1 MIIPEAPPA
10 ALDVE
15 AEALAPEQLLNAA
28 GAAEE
33 TAAAAAAAAAAS
45 SSSAAVAF
53 EGASLSSSPS
63 SAVFAPPSSSSSGE
77 AASGSPPAPPPSPP
91 RPPPRD
97 PLRALRWLAS
107 RLSPDKGAP
116 APSASSSP
124 LSSSAAT
131 AASDAAPASSL
142 PPPTSFSTVTFST
155 DSDDEGIAAAAAA
168 AAATAAAAA
177 AAAAATAD
185 PVLSF
190 APVDFEA
197 AAAFG
202 GVTTA
207 EASPSLSAAA
217 TDAAGD
223 GSPPFST
230 AAAAASLPLGEV
242 VATPPPIAEAPDVPI
257 PAATA
262 AATAAVV
269 AAGSSSAAA
278 ATSSAFVAGKSNGAA
293 GAAKTSGGGGPSRSK
308 GAAATSKDSSS
319 SGGGGGNDPR
329 ESPDLGN
336 VWGLGVL
343 GLLYVHHSTTG
354 FALPALLPLISPDLA
369 LTDVQGSLLTAGY
382 TVLYAL
388 ALIPVGFL
396 ADRADRPRMLAGG
409 AALWSLA
416 TVAASRAQGFGELL
430 ALRVGFAAAQ
440 ATQNPICFSLIP
452 ELFPRER
459 NTAMAAY
466 NAAIYV
472 GRALSFAA
480 VIVAGRLG
488 MGNVSANSGAAG
500 GGADGAAGAVG
511 DVAGSIARDIG
522 VTMVPLDKLDLSQVS
537 LLYTQG
543 ERRKEKRERRG
554 RESFF
559 SRGDEKF
566 LKKTHVFFPK
576 NKKHKKKRT

>member
-1 MIIPEAPPA
+1 M
-10 ALDVE
+10 
-15 AEALAPEQLLNAA
+15 
-28 GAAEE
+28 
-33 TAAAAAAAAAAS
+33 
-45 SSSAAVAF
+45 
-53 EGASLSSSPS
+53 
-63 SAVFAPPSSSSSGE
+63 
-77 AASGSPPAPPPSPP
+77 
-91 RPPPRD
+91 
-97 PLRALRWLAS
+97 
-107 RLSPDKGAP
+107 
-116 APSASSSP
+116 
-124 LSSSAAT
+124 
-131 AASDAAPASSL
+131 
-142 PPPTSFSTVTFST
+142 TFST

-168 AAATAAAAA
+168 TAAAA
-177 AAAAATAD
+177 AAAAATAAD
-185 PVLSF
+185 PLPSF

-202 GVTTA
+202 GVTTVA
-207 EASPSLSAAA
+207 AAEGGEASSSLSAAA
-217 TDAAGD
+217 
-223 GSPPFST
+223 
-230 AAAAASLPLGEV
+230 AAADDDSSPLSAAVAPLAEA

-257 PAATA
+257 AATTVA
-262 AATAAVV
+262 AAAVV
-269 AAGSSSAAA
+269 GSSAAA
-278 ATSSAFVAGKSNGAA
+278 ASAFVAGNSAGSPGATA
-293 GAAKTSGGGGPSRSK
+293 GGGPSKS
-308 GAAATSKDSSS
+308 GSAAAANDGSSS
-319 SGGGGGNDPR
+319 SGGGGSDPGGGGGD
-329 ESPDLGN
+329 SPDLGY

-416 TVAASRAQGFGELL
+416 TIAASRAQGFGELL

-488 MGNVSANSGAAG
+488 MGNVSASGAAG
-500 GGADGAAGAVG
+500 ASGDAAAGAASAAG

-543 ERRKEKRERRG
+543 EKRAKRERETE
-554 RESFF
+554 REF
-559 SRGDEKF
+559 
-566 LKKTHVFFPK
+566 FFPEGEE
-576 NKKHKKKRT
+576 RF